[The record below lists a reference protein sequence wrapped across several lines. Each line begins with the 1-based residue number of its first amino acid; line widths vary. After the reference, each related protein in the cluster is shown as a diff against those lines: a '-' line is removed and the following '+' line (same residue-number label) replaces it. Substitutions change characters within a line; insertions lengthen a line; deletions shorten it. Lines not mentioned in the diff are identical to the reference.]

1 MEYPLYFRFFV
12 RRTSSTTHIPIMLTA
27 ILIDGPFFVKRI
39 RQIFP
44 QTVHYDGR
52 AMADL
57 VWRLS
62 AAHLFERNQPKRH
75 LFRIFFYDSPC
86 VGEKV
91 ILPMSRTQVD
101 ISKTREGQFKHAFH
115 RQLQRKRK
123 LALRLGEPLEVD
135 QWRLRED
142 AQADLLGRR
151 IAVEELQDDDFV
163 PVGNPR
169 GIELRIGVDLAS
181 LAYKRQVQQVVLITG
196 DGFFAAGAELVRHEG
211 IDIVLDPMWQNIP
224 EEVFTHI
231 DGLRSTCPPAD
242 RAAEFLNRIHS
253 EHSDHDEEVVV

>member
-1 MEYPLYFRFFV
+1 
-12 RRTSSTTHIPIMLTA
+12 MLTA

-86 VGEKV
+86 VEQKV
-91 ILPMSRTQVD
+91 TLPVSRTTVD
-101 ISKTREGQFKHAFH
+101 ISKTREGQFKLAFH

-135 QWRLRED
+135 QWRLSED

-163 PVGNPR
+163 PVGVAR
-169 GIELRIGVDLAS
+169 GIELRMGVDLAS

-211 IDIVLDPMWQNIP
+211 IDIVLDPMWHNIP

-242 RAAEFLNRIHS
+242 RASEFLHRIHA
-253 EHSDHDEEVVV
+253 EHADHDEEVVV

>member
-1 MEYPLYFRFFV
+1 
-12 RRTSSTTHIPIMLTA
+12 MLTA

-39 RQIFP
+39 RQVFP

-52 AMADL
+52 SMADL

-86 VGEKV
+86 VDQKV
-91 ILPMSRTQVD
+91 TLPVSRNTVD
-101 ISKTREGQFKHAFH
+101 ISKTREGQFKLSFH

-151 IAVEELQDDDFV
+151 ITTDELQDDDFI
-163 PVGNPR
+163 PVSTPR
-169 GIELRIGVDLAS
+169 GLELRMGVDLAT
-181 LAYKRQVQQVVLITG
+181 LAYKKQVQQVVLIAG

-211 IDIVLDPMWQNIP
+211 IDIVLDPMWQNIS
-224 EEVFTHI
+224 EELFTHI
-231 DGLRSTCPPAD
+231 DGLRSTCPPAE
-242 RAAEFLNRIHS
+242 RAADFLHRLHA
-253 EHSDHDEEVVV
+253 EHSDHEEEVAV